1 MSHYIYEKASWVPV
15 QAAGHANFKK
25 IYWLQ
30 QKQQE
35 KELSTKSISESEK
48 QELKV
53 IKAIQEYE
61 NNFVFSLKRKSL
73 LLHCFWMWRVHR
85 V

>member
-1 MSHYIYEKASWVPV
+1 MKKPHGFLYKLQVMLTLLIAT
-15 QAAGHANFKK
+15 KK

-35 KELSTKSISESEK
+35 KELSTKSVSESEK
-48 QELKV
+48 QVLKV

-61 NNFVFSLKRKSL
+61 NNFVFSLKRKSPAITL
-73 LLHCFWMWRVHR
+73 LLDVTCA
-85 V
+85 